1 MEGMEFETE
10 LHPRCAVQRV
20 ALVRMRTGEP
30 VTWQWVSPSPWLP
43 LGEQSRGCGWASPPR
58 HYPLGEPAPLLPL
71 GEPAPSLP
79 PGWTLARM
87 GMGEP
92 APWLPPG

>member
-1 MEGMEFETE
+1 MEFETE
-10 LHPRCAVQRV
+10 LHPHCAVQRV
-20 ALVRMRTGEP
+20 VLMRMGTGEP
-30 VTWQWVSPSPWLP
+30 VPWQWVRPSPSLP
-43 LGEQSRGCGWASPPR
+43 LGEHSRGWGWASPPR
-58 HYPLGEPAPLLPL
+58 GYPL

-92 APWLPPG
+92 APSLPLGEHH